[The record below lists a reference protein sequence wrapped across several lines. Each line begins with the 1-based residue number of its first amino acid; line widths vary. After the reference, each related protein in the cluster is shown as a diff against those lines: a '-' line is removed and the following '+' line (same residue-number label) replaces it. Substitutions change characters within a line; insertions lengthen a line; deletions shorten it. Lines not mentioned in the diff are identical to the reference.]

1 MPQCLCDP
9 TVVGGCTQTDGGSQ
23 QMGFP
28 GSVQIF
34 LAVTGLFL
42 VFVSQS
48 LCNEQ
53 QVTGETGH
61 VSAWGPLEWSS
72 GAFGV
77 FTVAHTRLFREIP
90 MYF

>member
-1 MPQCLCDP
+1 MCSSARVTPQL
-9 TVVGGCTQTDGGSQ
+9 VAGCRQTDGCSR

-42 VFVSQS
+42 VVVSQS

-61 VSAWGPLEWSS
+61 VCA
-72 GAFGV
+72 
-77 FTVAHTRLFREIP
+77 
-90 MYF
+90 